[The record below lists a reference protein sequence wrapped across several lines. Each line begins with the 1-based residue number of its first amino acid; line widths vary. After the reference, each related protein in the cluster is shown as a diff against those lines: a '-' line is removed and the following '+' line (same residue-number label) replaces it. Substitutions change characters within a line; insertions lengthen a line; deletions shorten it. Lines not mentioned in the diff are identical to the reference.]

1 MKAATESTTQ
11 TTFTMADFTGLY
23 AAKAERLRETASK
36 LDSWRQKLTDL
47 KIGELVVME
56 YVNSLAPLRMGFYDG
71 VGNQNGEPF
80 IRLKHPTY
88 ISIEDKKTNK
98 FSLREGAGIEL
109 HFVDMISD
117 VIRGAT
123 LLDIYVGS
131 EAGASAAL
139 AKYGLSAEKL
149 RKDSL
154 G

>member
-11 TTFTMADFTGLY
+11 TTFTMNDFTGLY

-36 LDSWRQKLTDL
+36 LDSWCQKLTDL

-56 YVNSLAPLRMGFYDG
+56 YTYSQAPLRMGFYDG

-80 IRLKHPTY
+80 IRLRSPTY
-88 ISIEDKKTNK
+88 ISIEDEKTNK
-98 FSLREGAGIEL
+98 FSLRDGAGIEL
-109 HFVDMISD
+109 HFTDMVSD

-123 LLDIYVGS
+123 LSDIYVEF
-131 EAGASAAL
+131 EANAAL
-139 AKYGLSAEKL
+139 AKYGLSAEKVRRDL
-149 RKDSL
+149 L